1 MPKKMLVCLSLGLAC
16 AAYGEDKKPVPTF
29 TNDDLARVAPYRGET
44 GALSAPAVTPAAASA
59 AARPHARA
67 ARGEEYWR
75 REAEREES
83 RLRPLRRRARDLRL
97 KIDEAWH
104 KPVSGAGKSGRNAAA
119 AATAV
124 DPLERE
130 LRAVQ
135 DEIREAELRFEER
148 ARRAGALPGW
158 LR

>member
-1 MPKKMLVCLSLGLAC
+1 VPKKMLVCLALGLAC
-16 AAYGEDKKPVPTF
+16 AAHAEDKKPVPTF
-29 TNDDLARVAPYRGET
+29 TNEDLARVSPYRAET
-44 GALSAPAVTPAAASA
+44 GALSTPAATPAPASA
-59 AARPHARA
+59 AARPHTRA

-83 RLRPLRRRARDLRL
+83 RLRPLRRRLTELRL
-97 KIDEAWH
+97 KIEETRH
-104 KPVSGAGKSGRNAAA
+104 KPVGAGGKTGRNAASA
-119 AATAV
+119 SASL
-124 DPLERE
+124 DHLERQ

-135 DEIREAELRFEER
+135 EEIRDAELRFEER